1 MTYAAA
7 RALKVAVYGA
17 QSPLG
22 QALINELL
30 NREHEAVPLQADLKA
45 LPPRAPIP
53 NRLLAICSAPIRLAR
68 GWRE

>member
-45 LPPRAPIP
+45 LPPRPYP
-53 NRLLAICSAPIRLAR
+53 QSTPGHMFSAYKVSQ